1 MQTAAKQIP
10 YRLPIALSTPQNGLF
25 FVCTTVGTER
35 FSFYLLS
42 SVLVLYLNEQIGFS
56 SARSVQVFGFFLCAA
71 YLAPFFGGFLCDGK
85 VGCRRAA
92 LWGSVLQ
99 TAGYFA
105 LLSDRPVSL
114 VVALGLLSVGSGLF
128 KAGTQTLI
136 AGLFAPNDPQR
147 ERGFSSLY
155 VAINIGALVAPLLG
169 AVLYQRGNWPGI
181 FVLAAVGT
189 LCSATLLT
197 IGRPSL
203 TPITHEA
210 PSPHRN
216 NGSKVSRSSYLRLG
230 LLLTAGIVFTAGAV
244 QSHSSL
250 LLWARDRTDRQLG
263 GFEIP
268 VAWFAAAP
276 AALVL
281 LFTPLLASGFAT
293 LRRVDLEPTTFRKV
307 VLGLLLS
314 CMAAVPMLIASGVG
328 EGGKRTSMLWVLAC
342 LSLLA
347 VSELLVLALGPSEL
361 TRLAPATKQGRWLSA
376 WFVAQA
382 IGNLLGGS
390 LHF

>member
-1 MQTAAKQIP
+1 MQTTAKQIP
-10 YRLPIALSTPQNGLF
+10 YRLPIAHSKPQNGLF
-25 FVCTTVGTER
+25 FVCATVGTER

-56 SARSVQVFGFFLCAA
+56 AARSVQVFGFFLCAA
-71 YLAPFFGGFLCDGK
+71 YLAPFLGGFLCDGK
-85 VGCRRAA
+85 VGCRQTA

-105 LLSDRPVSL
+105 L
-114 VVALGLLSVGSGLF
+114 GLLAVGSGLF

-136 AGLFAPNDPQR
+136 AGLFAPSDPQR

-155 VAINIGALVAPLLG
+155 VAINVGALVAPLLG
-169 AVLYQRGNWPGI
+169 AFLYQRGKWPSI
-181 FVLAAVGT
+181 FALAAVGT

-197 IGRPSL
+197 VGRPSL
-203 TPITHEA
+203 TSITHEP
-210 PSPHRN
+210 PSPLSN
-216 NGSKVSRSSYLRLG
+216 NGSRVSRSSYLRLG
-230 LLLTAGIVFTAGAV
+230 LLLIAGIVFTAGAV

-314 CMAAVPMLIASGVG
+314 CMAAVPMWIASAVG

-361 TRLAPATKQGRWLSA
+361 TRLAPAMKQGRWLSA